1 MDGAG
6 DSTSAQLE
14 SRARVDRLISTACL
28 ICIRHSDECS
38 VGLLQETAAVKA
50 ADLSDHERQ
59 AKLLDLCRKVVA
71 TATAP
76 DEVCKVGCKS
86 GQFRQA
92 TRHPC
97 RR

>member
-1 MDGAG
+1 M
-6 DSTSAQLE
+6 L
-14 SRARVDRLISTACL
+14 RAHVDRQISTACL

-38 VGLLQETAAVKA
+38 VGLLQETAAVKGA
-50 ADLSDHERQ
+50 NLSDHERQ
-59 AKLLDLCRKVVA
+59 ANLLDLCRKVDT

-76 DEVCKVGCKS
+76 DEVCKVERKS

>member
-6 DSTSAQLE
+6 DSTSAHSVL
-14 SRARVDRLISTACL
+14 RAHVDRQISTAGL

-59 AKLLDLCRKVVA
+59 AKLLDLCRKVVT

-76 DEVCKVGCKS
+76 DAVCKVECKS
-86 GQFRQA
+86 EHSTQA
-92 TRHPC
+92 MHHPC